1 MTQLTEYRSE
11 IDLIDKKLVE
21 LLEKRLDLSK
31 KIGLYKKE
39 RNMEILNLEREQQ
52 VLESNLKFVKNHN
65 YKTYISEI
73 LKAIMEESK
82 KLQSQL

>member
-1 MTQLTEYRSE
+1 
-11 IDLIDKKLVE
+11 
-21 LLEKRLDLSK
+21 
-31 KIGLYKKE
+31 
-39 RNMEILNLEREQQ
+39 MEILNLEREQQ